1 LAEATDELISEI
13 CPESWERFLAAR
25 ERALHVESLGDDE
38 T

>member
-1 LAEATDELISEI
+1 LAEATDDLISDI

-25 ERALHVESLGDDE
+25 ERALDEGSRVEDE